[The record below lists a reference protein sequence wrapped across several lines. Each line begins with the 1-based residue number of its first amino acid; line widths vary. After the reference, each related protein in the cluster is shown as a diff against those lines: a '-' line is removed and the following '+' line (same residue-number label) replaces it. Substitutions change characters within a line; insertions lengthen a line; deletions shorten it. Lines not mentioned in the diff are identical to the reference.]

1 MNKKYLA
8 KLREQILLL
17 TALLVLGVSYIFL
30 LLSEKI
36 LNTEIDTFRSTILEC
51 EKYVIALQE
60 LEDGDCR

>member
-60 LEDGDCR
+60 LEDGDYQ

>member
-30 LLSEKI
+30 WLSGKF
-36 LNTEIDTFRSTILEC
+36 LNAKTDTFRSTILEC
-51 EKYVIALQE
+51 EKYVIILQD
-60 LEDGDCR
+60 LERR